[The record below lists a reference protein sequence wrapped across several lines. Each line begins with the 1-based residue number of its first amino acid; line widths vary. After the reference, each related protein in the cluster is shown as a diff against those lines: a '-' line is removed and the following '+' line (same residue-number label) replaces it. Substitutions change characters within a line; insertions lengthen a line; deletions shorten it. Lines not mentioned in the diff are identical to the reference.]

1 MDEDARV
8 LAFPRAPDA
17 IELRHLRSFVAVAEE
32 LNFGRAA
39 EQLYL
44 SQPALSRQIRAL
56 EQFVGVELFRRSTHQ
71 VELTLAGEALLDRA
85 RGILRDVDEA
95 ISMTQSVGGE
105 LVGRSVGMW
114 KALADLAEAGA
125 DVHAMRD
132 AYEALHAQFSPP
144 AEVTVRP
151 VSAGGVSSLL
161 VSPPDQPTTSILYL
175 HGGGY
180 MLGSAFGYRHLA
192 GALALA
198 ADAGALVPD
207 YRLAPEHPFPAA
219 VDDALSA
226 YRWLVDRGQEP
237 GRIVLAGDSSG
248 GGLALSVLLSLKRDG
263 LPQPAGAVLFCPG
276 VDLLRSPKFRP
287 QRRGLPGRPS
297 RRRPAREPAD
307 RRPQR
312 PAAAADPG
320 RPRATTGAPRPG
332 ARRPG
337 APSTASTRGS
347 SSTRWPRTSSR
358 SSGRSCPRRPRR
370 SRARPVRARGARL
383 GHAGDRVDLGG
394 GPREAERSE
403 PLGAAAAALRAAEL
417 AGALDEDRHDRAR
430 RAERVRD
437 DALVAERD
445 GRPELVR
452 RPRPPAPAGA
462 AGGWSRAGRGR

>member
-1 MDEDARV
+1 MPGILDARAAKGKGRSLMAVMQNSHERSPRPLGDNSGMDEEARV

-125 DVHAMRD
+125 DVDAMRD

-161 VSPPDQPTTSILYL
+161 VSPPDQPATSILYL

-192 GALALA
+192 GAFALA

-226 YRWLVDRGQEP
+226 YRWLIDRGQEP
-237 GRIVLAGDSSG
+237 SQICS
-248 GGLALSVLLSLKRDG
+248 
-263 LPQPAGAVLFCPG
+263 PAT
-276 VDLLRSPKFRP
+276 
-287 QRRGLPGRPS
+287 RR
-297 RRRPAREPAD
+297 
-307 RRPQR
+307 
-312 PAAAADPG
+312 AAAW
-320 RPRATTGAPRPG
+320 RSRCC
-332 ARRPG
+332 
-337 APSTASTRGS
+337 
-347 SSTRWPRTSSR
+347 SR
-358 SSGRSCPRRPRR
+358 SSATGCRSRPAPCCSAPASTSCARRKFAARAPRRYLARIPPTIR
-370 SRARPVRARGARL
+370 S
-383 GHAGDRVDLGG
+383 
-394 GPREAERSE
+394 
-403 PLGAAAAALRAAEL
+403 
-417 AGALDEDRHDRAR
+417 
-430 RAERVRD
+430 
-437 DALVAERD
+437 
-445 GRPELVR
+445 
-452 RPRPPAPAGA
+452 
-462 AGGWSRAGRGR
+462 